1 MSNYILDKKIEKGK
15 VNDFENLKGVGKK
28 AQNLILAI
36 YNMRQNVL
44 IADSNSIFL
53 RNKIAAK
60 FILKIN
66 SSNTLKTNNSK
77 NIDKLAS
84 INRLLSLILAK
95 LPKKVN
101 NIAKYFKK
109 NNQIKGKTKLYV

>member
-1 MSNYILDKKIEKGK
+1 M
-15 VNDFENLKGVGKK
+15 
-28 AQNLILAI
+28 
-36 YNMRQNVL
+36 L
-44 IADSNSIFL
+44 IADSNSISL

-66 SSNTLKTNNSK
+66 SSNTLKTNNGK

-84 INRLLSLILAK
+84 INRLLSLIPAK
-95 LPKKVN
+95 LSKKVN

-109 NNQIKGKTKLYV
+109 NNQIKGKTKLYVQVTISLISNTREVFNIKETFSNF